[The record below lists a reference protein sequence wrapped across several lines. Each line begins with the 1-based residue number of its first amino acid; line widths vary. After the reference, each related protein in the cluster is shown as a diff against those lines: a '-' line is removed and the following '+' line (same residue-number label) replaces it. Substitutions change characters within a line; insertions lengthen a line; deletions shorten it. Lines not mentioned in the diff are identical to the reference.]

1 MVARQLQVTL
11 LGILQC
17 NDSYNERSHAGVAFY
32 DEFHMPR
39 VVFDDLQ
46 QMFSG
51 VKDGN
56 VKHAAEPPR
65 CRRRCPR
72 GTQAL
77 SRRRLPSLSSL
88 YGVCCCAL
96 YACLAGWCGLHGAIV
111 RVRAGWFAC
120 CYVLRSSKT
129 RQVGVPV
136 LYLK

>member
-56 VKHAAEPPR
+56 VKHV
-65 CRRRCPR
+65 
-72 GTQAL
+72 
-77 SRRRLPSLSSL
+77 
-88 YGVCCCAL
+88 YGVYAL
-96 YACLAGWCGLHGAIV
+96 VDGGYHFWRVLICGNSFASDVFSARFAKRLESV
-111 RVRAGWFAC
+111 RKDQEA
-120 CYVLRSSKT
+120 L
-129 RQVGVPV
+129 P
-136 LYLK
+136 